1 MLHYVPAFIMFMF
14 TVGFAS
20 LFLLPAIKFQP
31 KNELVGF
38 YWRGL
43 WMFLAAICAVAGASN
58 TLLLANFP
66 AENVSQAFSVA
77 IIVSFV
83 FFIVFAWFRLAGK
96 AALHLVQKFLR
107 RTA

>member
-20 LFLLPAIKFQP
+20 LFLFPAIKFQP

-43 WMFLAAICAVAGASN
+43 WIFLAGICAVAGAGN
-58 TLLLANFP
+58 TLLLADFA
-66 AENVSQAFSVA
+66 AENVSQAFSLAVL
-77 IIVSFV
+77 VSFV

-96 AALHLVQKFLR
+96 AALHLVQKILQ